1 MTSMIKLYLLIGLL
15 GFATVIEAQSTAKP
29 LADIPLIRKKF
40 HDDIDKL
47 QREILKMDG
56 KDDGAFTPSADE
68 EQNMQATYAVVTR
81 VDNFQTAIELDSTLD
96 VNNKIKYLRGLND
109 VMATFLSNA
118 KYRQIR
124 PMAFSD
130 VLAAYTDA
138 MKLEQENKSMIP
150 VIRRYSLEVGTI
162 IVRSFAFQQNEGLK
176 ASKDLLVLKD
186 CQKNP
191 SKILPILSK
200 NPNISFADSLIA
212 IAAKKNQEELYN
224 YAAATNQLGAKIR
237 TSEDPLV
244 KIIARMAR
252 MKTGR
257 QYFPFLDDLYQGK
270 RTFEYID
277 SVMNDSVKYYRLLV
291 QTEID
296 YAGRLIR
303 RDTPLVMN
311 TLTARLQQ
319 KVRDVFINEINGLH
333 ELPDPVRFRKLE
345 QLTPEEL
352 YYLATLGEEEI
363 YTSSYT
369 RGVYPMIFQKM
380 KVARGDSLLMRVKF
394 DHFKKWIKM
403 AANYN
408 TLDNFLKTMEKEN
421 AEILMKAFVKGL
433 DKTNSLEDAVDVA
446 NSYGSI
452 TDKDLQ
458 ALILNQV
465 QGNLEEAKRTNSTR
479 GQHIYSLLNTLFL
492 SMDAGNK
499 IDVST
504 VLGIPP
510 VYYMPNKSLRDTSG
524 RIIVQ
529 QFFYGDKD
537 GKTVFNAFLNGFS
550 NGNWKITQAKDWA
563 VVSSTRGTPVTIY
576 ANRPLD
582 EEKGLDAEAQ
592 ANLGKYLAE
601 KNLNPT
607 VVIHRGHSYYLN
619 STIAQLAPS
628 AKVILLGSCGGY
640 QSLNQVLGICPYAQ
654 IISSKQTGSGLIN
667 APMITALME
676 TAREGKDLNWPNL
689 WSNLSKIF
697 KGNETFED
705 YVPPHKNL
713 GAVFIMAYNKM
724 DETREEN

>member
-1 MTSMIKLYLLIGLL
+1 MIKLYLLTGLL
-15 GFATVIEAQSTAKP
+15 GFATLAEAQVNTTPVAE
-29 LADIPLIRKKF
+29 IPLIRRKF
-40 HDDIDKL
+40 HEDIDKL
-47 QREILKMDG
+47 QKEILKMDG
-56 KDDGAFTPSADE
+56 KDDGTFTPSADE
-68 EQNMQATYAVVTR
+68 EQNMQATYAVVTK
-81 VDNFQTAIELDSTLD
+81 VDNLQTAIELDSTLD

-109 VMATFLSNA
+109 VMSFFLSDA
-118 KYRQIR
+118 RYRKIR

-130 VLAAYTDA
+130 VLSAYTDG
-138 MKLEQENKSMIP
+138 MKRERNGQPITP
-150 VIRRYSLEVGTI
+150 VVSRYSLEVGNVL
-162 IVRSFAFQQNEGLK
+162 VRSYAFQQNEGLQP
-176 ASKDLLVLKD
+176 SKDLLILKD

-191 SKILPILSK
+191 TKILAILSAH
-200 NPNISFADSLIA
+200 PDIAFADSLIVMA
-212 IAAKKNQEELYN
+212 GKRNQEELYN
-224 YAAATNQLGAKIR
+224 FAAATNKLGARIR
-237 TSEDPLV
+237 QSEDPLV
-244 KIIARMAR
+244 KIISRMAK

-257 QYFPFLDDLYQGK
+257 QYFPFLDDLYKGK
-270 RTFEYID
+270 RTFEEID
-277 SVMNDSVKYYRLLV
+277 AVMDDSVKYYKLLV

-296 YAGRLIR
+296 YAGRMIR
-303 RDTPLVMN
+303 RDTPLVMR

-333 ELPDPVRFRKLE
+333 EQPDAIRFKKLE
-345 QLTPEEL
+345 QLSPEEL

-380 KVARGDSLLMRVKF
+380 KVPRGDSLLIRVRF

-421 AEILMKAFVKGL
+421 AEMLMKAFVKGL

-446 NSYGSI
+446 NSYASL

-458 ALILNQV
+458 ALILGEV
-465 QGNLEEAKRTNSTR
+465 QANLEEAKRTGNQR
-479 GQHIYSLLNTLFL
+479 GQNIYRLQNTLFM
-492 SMDAGNK
+492 SMDPANK
-499 IDVST
+499 IDVAAQ
-504 VLGIPP
+504 LGIPP
-510 VYYMPNKSLRDTSG
+510 VYFMPNQSLRDSAG

-537 GKTVFNAFLNGFS
+537 GKVVFNAFLNGFS
-550 NGNWKITQAKDWA
+550 NGNWKITQSKEWVA
-563 VVSSTRGTPVTIY
+563 VSSVKGVPVTIY
-576 ANRPLD
+576 ANKPLD

-592 ANLGKYLAE
+592 ASLGKYLEE

-607 VVIHRGHSYYLN
+607 IVIHRGHSYYLN
-619 STIAQLAPS
+619 ATIAQLAPS

-640 QSLNQVLGICPYAQ
+640 QSLSQVLGICPYAQ

-667 APMITALME
+667 APMISALME

-689 WSNLSKIF
+689 WGNLSKIF
-697 KGNETFED
+697 KGNETFDD

-724 DETREEN
+724 EEDSDN